1 MTAQHSQPDHLED
14 LLAEVQRLEETRV
27 FERTPVDPTALLED
41 ASGKPPRRRLH
52 RLFVALQ
59 AAACVALLIGLAT
72 LWRSPPQQTDLAKN
86 GGPAADV
93 GALAQCFT
101 GPSAGRLGSGC
112 DPVDFDHDGDVDLE
126 DYGVFQRDYASS
138 R

>member
-1 MTAQHSQPDHLED
+1 MTEQHSQTERLED
-14 LLAEVQRLEETRV
+14 LLAEVQRLKQARV
-27 FERTPVDPTALLED
+27 FDRTPVDPTALLED
-41 ASGKPPRRRLH
+41 ASGKQPRRRVH

-59 AAACVALLIGLAT
+59 AAACVALLIGLAS
-72 LWRSPPQQTDLAKN
+72 LWRSPAQPTSLVNN
-86 GGPAADV
+86 GGPAVDV

-101 GPSAGRLGSGC
+101 GPSDGRLGSGC
-112 DPVDFDHDGDVDLE
+112 DRVDFDHDGDVDLE